1 MARPKG
7 SKNKKKKV
15 VESVGQV
22 ENEVK
27 MPEEPEKQPEI
38 IENEPKIEATPSER
52 PEIKDNSSLED
63 KPYFSIDEVARYLK
77 VQERDALLWFNHG
90 HLKGIDDRGLHRVS
104 RASIIQFKKGRL
116 YKMVSERMG

>member
-7 SKNKKKKV
+7 SKNKKKA
-15 VESVGQV
+15 VET
-22 ENEVK
+22 VK
-27 MPEEPEKQPEI
+27 NAEIEAKMTEKQPEI
-38 IENEPKIEATPSER
+38 VENEPKIEEKPPEK
-52 PEIKDNSSLED
+52 PEIKPQIDDSGLED
-63 KPYFSIDEVARYLK
+63 RPYFSIDEVARYLQ

-90 HLKGIDDRGLHRVS
+90 HLKGIDDRGLRQVS